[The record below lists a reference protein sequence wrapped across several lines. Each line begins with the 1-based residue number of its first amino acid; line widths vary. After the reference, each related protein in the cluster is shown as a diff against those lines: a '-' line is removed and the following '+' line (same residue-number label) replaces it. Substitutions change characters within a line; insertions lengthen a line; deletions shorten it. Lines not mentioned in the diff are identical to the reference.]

1 MNLENF
7 KKQIEHP
14 YKWVKNFDEKM
25 AIKGTIQRT
34 LRIAMR
40 YPDLAKEYLDQL
52 PKATMDENK

>member
-1 MNLENF
+1 MNLEDF

-14 YKWVKNFDEKM
+14 VRWGKDFDEEM
-25 AIKGTIQRT
+25 AIKAAIQRT

-52 PKATMDENK
+52 PKATMDEK

>member
-1 MNLENF
+1 
-7 KKQIEHP
+7 
-14 YKWVKNFDEKM
+14 VKDFGEKM
-25 AIKGTIQRT
+25 AIKATIQRT